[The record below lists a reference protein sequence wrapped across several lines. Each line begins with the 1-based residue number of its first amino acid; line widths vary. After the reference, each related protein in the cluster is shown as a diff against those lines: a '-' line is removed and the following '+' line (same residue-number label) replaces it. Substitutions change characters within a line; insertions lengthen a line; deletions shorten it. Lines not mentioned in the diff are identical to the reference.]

1 MNATEFCEND
11 DQLMLVVGVLL
22 DTELQDGA
30 GQGEEQEGPRVVSF
44 LEILQARNFRHKMQT
59 VGKQY
64 TDLAGQPNVFGL
76 QGKMA
81 AEVLGL

>member
-30 GQGEEQEGPRVVSF
+30 GQGEKQEGPRVVSF
-44 LEILQARNFRHKMQT
+44 LETLQARENCRRKMRI

-64 TDLAGQPNVFGL
+64 TGL
-76 QGKMA
+76 T
-81 AEVLGL
+81 